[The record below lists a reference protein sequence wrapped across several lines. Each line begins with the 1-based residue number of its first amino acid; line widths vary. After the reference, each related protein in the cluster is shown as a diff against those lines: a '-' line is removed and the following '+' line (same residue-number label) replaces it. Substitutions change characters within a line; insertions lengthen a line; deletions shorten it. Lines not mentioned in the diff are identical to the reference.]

1 MIHWNPIAG
10 WMAFPYLSQSN
21 GIEHSFTLGYRLK
34 DGGGEP
40 WTSRFNR
47 FKAGEKAAVYG
58 GARLLYGAVPDLMA
72 ALKINPAESIF
83 ITALSSGE
91 TNADPNRSLPF
102 ITKESAGLV
111 GVRFDIDA
119 LKKNAHGKIHNL
131 YSVDGRNAELDKA
144 EYKSKILNAKSVFV
158 FDDLITRGDTLSRI
172 ALAVLEANP
181 TSKVY
186 GIALA
191 KNESTAWCPNPDNAH
206 IPQKWDALW
215 QKGEQEAAGA

>member
-1 MIHWNPIAG
+1 MGLRRRQVENLVLRGPIFYWRARIPRGLGAAG
-10 WMAFPYLSQSN
+10 RN
-21 GIEHSFTLGYRLK
+21 
-34 DGGGEP
+34 
-40 WTSRFNR
+40 
-47 FKAGEKAAVYG
+47 
-58 GARLLYGAVPDLMA
+58 ARL
-72 ALKINPAESIF
+72 S
-83 ITALSSGE
+83 LSL
-91 TNADPNRSLPF
+91 RL
-102 ITKESAGLV
+102 I

-119 LKKNAHGKIHNL
+119 LTKNAHGKIHNL

-144 EYKSKILNAKSVFV
+144 QYRSKKLDAKSVFV

-206 IPQKWDALW
+206 IPKKWDTLW
-215 QKGEQEAAGA
+215 KQGEREAASA